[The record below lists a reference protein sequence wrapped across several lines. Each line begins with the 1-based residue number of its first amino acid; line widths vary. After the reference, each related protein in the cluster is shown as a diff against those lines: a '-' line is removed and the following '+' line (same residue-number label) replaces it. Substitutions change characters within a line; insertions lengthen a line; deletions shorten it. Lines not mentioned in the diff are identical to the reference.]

1 MNHLKE
7 RVYII
12 GVDSGT
18 SSTRAILFDEQGE
31 SIAEGRHAYNI
42 LRPHPGWVE
51 QNAEWWWEALIG
63 ALQNLFKNC
72 PVRKEKI
79 VSLAMTHQR
88 ITFVPVDGSIRPL
101 RNAILWN
108 DIRCS
113 KENEWANQQVGRE
126 KIYKKTGYNPGIWS
140 VYKAMWLRD
149 HEPEIYDNTHK
160 FLLVQDYLTYK
171 LTGEIATTSSA
182 AVMTGCLD
190 IAHRHRWAEDILE
203 ELRISPA
210 KWVETI
216 VSGGEIVGRVLPGAA
231 QETGLPEGLP
241 IISASGDQ
249 PCGVVGAGLIG
260 PAVLG
265 INGGTSCTME
275 TCTEHLILDPDCN
288 YFVEISP
295 MGTYFP
301 ENSVYSGGS
310 ALMNWLKQLVAS
322 DDIDASGWNTFYDLA
337 KEAPCGNWGLMLI
350 PYFSGATAPYWDLDA
365 RGVMF
370 GFLMDH
376 SKGHLVRAVMEGLA
390 YEVRRQA
397 GYIEK
402 GTGIK
407 TKEIRM
413 YGGSARSDLWNQTF
427 ANVMGTPVSVPST
440 VETTALGAAICGAKG
455 AGIYPSIEEAVR
467 EMVRI
472 SKHYLPDEQIVPLYD
487 RLFNEVYWKFYD
499 RIHDLIRCATAITRE
514 VS

>member
-1 MNHLKE
+1 MKE
-7 RVYII
+7 KVYVI

-18 SSTRAILFDEQGE
+18 SSTRAILFDEHGE
-31 SIAEGRHAYNI
+31 SIAEGRYAYTI
-42 LRPHPGWVE
+42 LRPRPGWVE
-51 QNAEWWWEALIG
+51 QKAEWWWEALIG
-63 ALQNLFKNC
+63 ALQKLFQIN
-72 PVRKEKI
+72 PVRKEQI
-79 VSLAMTHQR
+79 AGISITHQR
-88 ITFVPVDGSIRPL
+88 ITFVPVDGSIHPL

-126 KIYKKTGYNPGIWS
+126 KIYKRTGYNPGIWS
-140 VYKAMWLRD
+140 VYKAMWLRN
-149 HEPEIYDNTHK
+149 HEPEIYDKTYK

-190 IAHRHRWAEDILE
+190 IADRHQWAEDILE
-203 ELRISPA
+203 DLRISPT

-216 VSGGEIVGRVLPGAA
+216 VSGGEIIGRVSPEAA

-241 IISASGDQ
+241 VISTAGDQ
-249 PCGVVGAGLIG
+249 PCGVVGAGVIE
-260 PAVLG
+260 PAILG

-275 TCTEHLILDPDCN
+275 TCTENLILDTDGN

-310 ALMNWLKQLVAS
+310 ALMNWLKQLIAS
-322 DDIDASGWNTFYDLA
+322 DNIDESGWNAFYDLA
-337 KEAPCGNWGLMLI
+337 KESPFGNWGLMLI
-350 PYFSGATAPYWDLDA
+350 PYFSGATAPYWDLEA

-402 GTGIK
+402 GTRIQ

-427 ANVMGTPVSVPST
+427 ANIMGIPVSVPKT
-440 VETTALGAAICGAKG
+440 VETTALGAAICAAKG
-455 AGIYPSIEEAVR
+455 VGIYPSIEEAAR
-467 EMVRI
+467 IMVHI
-472 SKHYLPDEQIVPLYD
+472 SKNYVPDKQTVPFYD
-487 RLFNEVYWKFYD
+487 RLFNEVYLKFYD
-499 RIHDLIRCATAITRE
+499 RIQDLIRCATAITRE
-514 VS
+514 IS